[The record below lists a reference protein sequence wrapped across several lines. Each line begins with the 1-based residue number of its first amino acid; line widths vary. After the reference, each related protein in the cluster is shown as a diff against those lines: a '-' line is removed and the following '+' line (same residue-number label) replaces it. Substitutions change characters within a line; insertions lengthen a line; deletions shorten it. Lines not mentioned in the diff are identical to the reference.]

1 VEEAGVTL
9 TAFSTARLK
18 NDARAMLEMA
28 GRVLRMLVG
37 EFGPSPYGALH
48 LVLMEAANPGGHSP
62 PGLVL
67 LVRRPLALRAVYDDP
82 ANFVEVPGFFLAH
95 ELAHQWWGD
104 GVSGRSYHDR
114 WISEATAQYAAALWV
129 RHSRGLAEFQDVM
142 RDMADWAL
150 RKTEAGPLVLGHR
163 IGHLQEDPKLFRA
176 VVYDKGAWVLHMLRG
191 IVGAD
196 AFREGL
202 MAFQTNHRFAKADTA
217 DLRAALEAAGGRD
230 LDAYFE
236 TWVYRTALPTLSL
249 VHHHDV
255 VAGGF
260 RTTVIVK
267 ARDLPGPV
275 PLQVTLRFLEGAETH
290 VETLLPEGGRWEYVT
305 SAPPRKVEIND
316 DLGLLARRRD

>member
-1 VEEAGVTL
+1 
-9 TAFSTARLK
+9 
-18 NDARAMLEMA
+18 
-28 GRVLRMLVG
+28 
-37 EFGPSPYGALH
+37 
-48 LVLMEAANPGGHSP
+48 
-62 PGLVL
+62 
-67 LVRRPLALRAVYDDP
+67 
-82 ANFVEVPGFFLAH
+82 
-95 ELAHQWWGD
+95 
-104 GVSGRSYHDR
+104 
-114 WISEATAQYAAALWV
+114 
-129 RHSRGLAEFQDVM
+129 M
-142 RDMADWAL
+142 RDMADWAV

-202 MAFQTNHRFAKADTA
+202 MAFQTNHRFEKADTA

-236 TWVYRTALPTLSL
+236 SWIYRTALPTLSL
-249 VHHHDV
+249 AHHHDV
-255 VAGGF
+255 VPGGF

-267 ARDLPGPV
+267 AQDLPGPV
-275 PLQVTLRFLEGAETH
+275 PLQVTLRFLDDAETH
-290 VETLLPEGGRWEYVT
+290 VETLQPEGGRWEYVT